1 MSVPFFRSSI
11 SFTLNILICFF
22 CFLSLVLSAGA
33 TPVERYDGAMEDLG
47 QESADSARVRLPIKQ
62 KMKHTGNI
70 IARFVK
76 SFDDYDTTYIS
87 PNYYNYTV
95 MLQNTNYFQNYRLQ
109 GRTEDGGVT
118 QSISTKPEA
127 SVKVGPYFGWRWIFL
142 GYTFDVSHPRS
153 LGKASEFSFR
163 LYSSMLGCDFVYLR
177 NDGGYRLRK
186 AVGFEGVDPWSVK
199 GVPFKGMDSRTMS
212 FSAYYVFNHRHF
224 SYPATFNQSTVQRRS
239 CGSPMMG
246 MGYSRQNVSF
256 DYTRLPSSLL
266 GTSDDGRIIDELKF
280 TSVNYDYY
288 YLSGGYAYNW
298 VFARNCCFGLSVMPS
313 LGIRKAKGEK
323 LRGDELLVDLRNF
336 AFDCTSRAGLVWNN
350 THWFA
355 GASFINH
362 LYMYRKNRLSMTNA
376 INYVNLYVGFFFH
389 RKRQY
394 R

>member
-1 MSVPFFRSSI
+1 
-11 SFTLNILICFF
+11 
-22 CFLSLVLSAGA
+22 
-33 TPVERYDGAMEDLG
+33 
-47 QESADSARVRLPIKQ
+47 
-62 KMKHTGNI
+62 
-70 IARFVK
+70 
-76 SFDDYDTTYIS
+76 
-87 PNYYNYTV
+87 
-95 MLQNTNYFQNYRLQ
+95 
-109 GRTEDGGVT
+109 
-118 QSISTKPEA
+118 
-127 SVKVGPYFGWRWIFL
+127 
-142 GYTFDVSHPRS
+142 
-153 LGKASEFSFR
+153 
-163 LYSSMLGCDFVYLR
+163 
-177 NDGGYRLRK
+177 
-186 AVGFEGVDPWSVK
+186 
-199 GVPFKGMDSRTMS
+199 
-212 FSAYYVFNHRHF
+212 
-224 SYPATFNQSTVQRRS
+224 
-239 CGSPMMG
+239 MG

-266 GTSDDGRIIDELKF
+266 GTSDDELIIDELKF

-336 AFDCTSRAGLVWNN
+336 SFDCTSRAGLVWNN

-376 INYVNLYVGFFFH
+376 INYANLYVGFFFH